1 MSVGSSQAAKRGKSV
16 PAAGAVGEPELRQLL
31 AGLTAVRDGDFGTR
45 LPDEADGLLGE
56 IATVFNGMV
65 DQLSL
70 FTSEVTRVAR
80 EVGTEGTLGGQAKV
94 PAVSGTW
101 ADLTD
106 SVNAMAGNL
115 TTQVRDIAQVA
126 TAVAQGDLS
135 QKIDVDAR
143 GEILELKNTVNTM
156 VDQLSAFADEVTR
169 VAREVGS
176 EGRLGGQAQVPGV
189 GGVWRDLT
197 DSVNFMAGN
206 LTDQVRNIAQVTTAV
221 AKGDLSQKITVD
233 ARGEIL
239 ELKNTINTMVD
250 QLSSFADEVTRMAR
264 DVGTEGI
271 LGGQADVKGVS
282 GTWRDL
288 TDSVNFMAGN
298 LTAQVR
304 SIAQVATA
312 VAKGDLSQKI
322 TVRARGEILEL
333 KETIN
338 TMVDQLSAFADEVTR
353 VAREVGTE
361 GRLGGQADVKGVS
374 GTWKDLTESVNVMG
388 DNLTAQVRSIA
399 QVTTAVAQGDLSQ
412 KIRVDARGEILEL
425 KETINTMVDQLS
437 AFADE
442 VTRVAREVGT
452 EGNLGGQATVRGVSG
467 TWKDLTDNVNV
478 MASNLTGQV
487 RSIAQVATAVARGD
501 LSQKI
506 TVEAKGEVAA
516 LAGVINTMVDTLS
529 AFADEVT
536 RVAREVGTEG
546 RLGGQARVP
555 NVAGTWKDLT
565 ENVNSMANNLT
576 GQVRNI
582 AQVTTAV
589 ANGDL
594 SKKIDVD
601 ARGEIL
607 ELKTTINTMVDQ
619 LSAFAAE
626 VTRVAREV
634 GSEGRLGGQAEV
646 EGVSGTW
653 KRLTENVNELAGNL
667 TRQVRAIAEVASAV
681 AEGDLTRSI
690 TVDASGEVSEL
701 KDNINSMVESL
712 RETTRAN
719 RDQDWLKTNLAR
731 VSGLMQGH
739 RDLVVV
745 AELVMDELTPLVS
758 AQYGAFYLAVDRAGD
773 TELELI
779 GSYGYPAD
787 QALPTRFTL
796 GRSLVG
802 QAARSRRTIAVDE
815 LPAGY
820 VAISSSLG
828 SVQPTGLMI
837 LPIVVED
844 QVLGVIELASVTPFT
859 AVHRDFLGQLMETV
873 GVNVNSIVANART
886 DELLVESQR
895 LAAELQSRSGELQVQ
910 QEELQRSNAEL
921 EEKATLLATQNRDIE
936 TKNLE
941 IEQARQELE
950 DRAQQLSLASK
961 YKSEFL
967 ANMSHELRTPLN
979 SLLILAQLL
988 SQNPTRNLSPKQ
1000 VEYAGIIHSA
1010 GSDLLQLINDILDLS
1025 KVEAG
1030 KMDVMPERV
1039 SLQRL
1044 LDYVEATFRPLT
1056 TQKSLEFAIRTSEGV
1071 QAELVTDDSRLRQVL
1086 RNLLS
1091 NAVKFTEQGRVE
1103 LLIEPALPEDL
1114 PENVRPG
1121 SPAVVFRVKDTGIG
1135 IQERQLET
1143 IFGAFQ
1149 QADGTTSRKY
1159 GGTGLGLSISREIA
1173 YLLGGAVTAQSVPGE
1188 GSVFSL
1194 YLPVERPGFDDSG
1207 EGRLVIEGGQR
1218 QLVSGAPSRA
1228 SGAPEPVAEEPP
1240 RPRKRLLVL
1249 EERPHGLLSLVAE
1262 SAAADVAGTRDL
1274 GDARGPAEII
1284 TAVGSQEAARVLAM
1298 DPCHCVVLELDM
1310 PDGAA
1315 ARFLSA
1321 MDGDAALRGVP
1332 VLAHNSRRLEPDWE
1346 RTLLDRAGRQP
1357 LELLSSLD
1365 ELRERIALHLSAD
1378 QPGDAL
1384 SLVRADEGARPT
1396 APEIDDALAG
1406 RTALVVDDDARNVY
1420 ALSGILE
1427 LHGMHVLHA
1436 ENGRRGLDILTTHPA
1451 IDLVLMD
1458 VMMPEMD
1465 GYAATATI
1473 RGMPEY
1479 ADLPVIA
1486 VTAKAMPGD
1495 REKSLASGA
1504 SDYVTKPVDADDL
1517 ITRVRHWLRV

>member
-1 MSVGSSQAAKRGKSV
+1 MTSNATESLDTV
-16 PAAGAVGEPELRQLL
+16 PGDHELRQLL

-45 LPDEADGLLGE
+45 LPTDGDGLLGD

-65 DQLSL
+65 DQLSV

-80 EVGTEGTLGGQAKV
+80 EVGTEGTLGGQAEV
-94 PAVSGTW
+94 PGVSGTW

-126 TAVAQGDLS
+126 TAVAKGDLS
-135 QKIDVDAR
+135 QKIDVPAR
-143 GEILELKNTVNTM
+143 GEILQLKETVNTM

-169 VAREVGS
+169 VAREVGT

-189 GGVWRDLT
+189 AGVWRDLT

-206 LTDQVRNIAQVTTAV
+206 LTNQVRNVAQVTTAV

-250 QLSSFADEVTRMAR
+250 QLS
-264 DVGTEGI
+264 
-271 LGGQADVKGVS
+271 
-282 GTWRDL
+282 
-288 TDSVNFMAGN
+288 
-298 LTAQVR
+298 
-304 SIAQVATA
+304 
-312 VAKGDLSQKI
+312 
-322 TVRARGEILEL
+322 
-333 KETIN
+333 
-338 TMVDQLSAFADEVTR
+338 AFADEVTR

-361 GRLGGQADVKGVS
+361 GRLGGQADVKGVK
-374 GTWKDLTESVNVMG
+374 GTWRDLTDSVNFMAG
-388 DNLTAQVRSIA
+388 NLTNQVRNVAQVA
-399 QVTTAVAQGDLSQ
+399 TAVAKGDLSQ
-412 KIRVDARGEILEL
+412 KITVDARGEILEL
-425 KETINTMVDQLS
+425 KNTINTMVDQLS

-452 EGNLGGQATVRGVSG
+452 AGNLGGQATVRGVSG

-516 LAGVINTMVDTLS
+516 LADVINTMVDTLS

-546 RLGGQARVP
+546 RLGGQAQVP

-565 ENVNSMANNLT
+565 DNVNSMANNLT

-582 AQVTTAV
+582 ALVTTAV
-589 ANGDL
+589 ARGDL

-619 LSAFAAE
+619 LSAFADE

-634 GSEGRLGGQAEV
+634 GTEGRLGGQAEV

-667 TRQVRAIAEVASAV
+667 TRQVRAIAGVTSAV

-690 TVDASGEVSEL
+690 TVVASGEVAEL

-719 RDQDWLKTNLAR
+719 QEQDWLKTNLAR
-731 VSGLMQGH
+731 ISGLMQGH
-739 RDLVVV
+739 RDLPVV
-745 AELVMDELTPLVS
+745 AELIMDELVPLVS
-758 AQYGAFYLAVDRAGD
+758 AQFGAFHLAEDGENGP
-773 TELELI
+773 ELRLV
-779 GSYGYPAD
+779 GTYGYPAD
-787 QALPTRFTL
+787 DDRPTRIPF

-802 QAARSRRTIAVDE
+802 QAARSRRTIIVDE

-820 VAISSSLG
+820 VTISSGLG
-828 SVQPTGLMI
+828 QMEPSALVL
-837 LPIVVED
+837 LPIVFEG
-844 QVLGVIELASVTPFT
+844 QVLGVIELASVGTFT
-859 AVHRDFLGQLMETV
+859 QFHRDFLEQLRVTI
-873 GVNVNSIVANART
+873 GVNVNTIVANART
-886 DELLVESQR
+886 DELLDESQR
-895 LAAELQSRSGELQVQ
+895 LTAELQARSAELQSQ
-910 QEELQRSNAEL
+910 QEELQHSNAEL
-921 EEKATLLATQNRDIE
+921 EEKASLLVAQNRDIE
-936 TKNLE
+936 AKNLQ
-941 IEQARQELE
+941 IEQARQDLE
-950 DRAQQLSLASK
+950 ARAQQLSLASK

-988 SQNPTRNLSPKQ
+988 AQNPSRNLTPKQ

-1030 KMDVMPERV
+1030 KMDVSPEQV
-1039 SLQRL
+1039 SLRQL
-1044 LDYVEATFRPLT
+1044 IEYVEATFRPMT
-1056 TQKSLEFAIRTSEGV
+1056 TQKSLEFTVRTATG
-1071 QAELVTDDSRLRQVL
+1071 APADLLTDDSRLRQVL

-1091 NAVKFTEQGRVE
+1091 NAVKFTEQGSVE
-1103 LLIEPALPEDL
+1103 LRIEPASDEEVP
-1114 PENVRPG
+1114 NSVVRG
-1121 SPAVVFRVKDTGIG
+1121 STVVAFRVKDTGIG
-1135 IQERQLET
+1135 IPEQQLET

-1159 GGTGLGLSISREIA
+1159 GGTGLGLSITREIA
-1173 YLLGGAVTAQSVPGE
+1173 HLLGGAVTVDSTPGR
-1188 GSVFSL
+1188 GSTFTL
-1194 YLPVERPGFDDSG
+1194 YLPVARRDFQE
-1207 EGRLVIEGGQR
+1207 VVEGGR
-1218 QLVSGAPSRA
+1218 PVERA
-1228 SGAPEPVAEEPP
+1228 LAGPLTAIPIGSPGTPTVTATAGR
-1240 RPRKRLLVL
+1240 RPRRLLVV
-1249 EERPHGLLSLVAE
+1249 EERPRGLLTLVAE
-1262 SAAADVAGTRDL
+1262 SVVADM
-1274 GDARGPAEII
+1274 ARGRDDGTSAAPVDIV
-1284 TAVGSQEAARVLAM
+1284 TAVGAHEAAGALAAE
-1298 DPCHCVVLELDM
+1298 PCHCVVLELGM
-1310 PDGAA
+1310 PDAEA
-1315 ARFLSA
+1315 SRFLE
-1321 MDGDAALRGVP
+1321 ALHDDSVLTGVP
-1332 VLAHNSRRLEPDWE
+1332 VLVHSGHRADLAQEQSLQSRA
-1346 RTLLDRAGRQP
+1346 AGKP
-1357 LELLSSLD
+1357 MEFLSSLD
-1365 ELRERIALHLSAD
+1365 ELRERITLHLSAE
-1378 QPGDAL
+1378 QPGDVLA
-1384 SLVRADEGARPT
+1384 LVRPDEPQHV
-1396 APEIDDALAG
+1396 APHLPDDAVVG
-1406 RTALVVDDDARNVY
+1406 RTVLVVDDDARNLF

-1427 LHGMHVLHA
+1427 LHGIRVLHA
-1436 ENGRRGLDILTTHPA
+1436 ENGREGIDTLRNNPDIA
-1451 IDLVLMD
+1451 LVLMD

-1465 GYAATATI
+1465 GYTATAEI
-1473 RGMPEY
+1473 RRMAEY
-1479 ADLPVIA
+1479 ADLPIVA

-1495 REKSLASGA
+1495 REKSLDSGA
-1504 SDYVTKPVDADDL
+1504 SDYVTKPVDTHDL
-1517 ITRVRHWLRV
+1517 MSCVRRWLTV

>member
-1 MSVGSSQAAKRGKSV
+1 MTSQTTDPVGRT
-16 PAAGAVGEPELRQLL
+16 PGEPELRRLL

-45 LPDEADGLLGE
+45 LPDDGGGLLGD

-65 DQLSL
+65 DQLSV

-80 EVGTEGTLGGQAKV
+80 EVGTEGTLGGQAEV
-94 PAVSGTW
+94 PGVSGTW

-126 TAVAQGDLS
+126 TAVAKGDLS
-135 QKIDVDAR
+135 QKIDVPAR
-143 GEILELKNTVNTM
+143 GEILELKN
-156 VDQLSAFADEVTR
+156 
-169 VAREVGS
+169 
-176 EGRLGGQAQVPGV
+176 
-189 GGVWRDLT
+189 
-197 DSVNFMAGN
+197 
-206 LTDQVRNIAQVTTAV
+206 
-221 AKGDLSQKITVD
+221 
-233 ARGEIL
+233 
-239 ELKNTINTMVD
+239 
-250 QLSSFADEVTRMAR
+250 
-264 DVGTEGI
+264 
-271 LGGQADVKGVS
+271 
-282 GTWRDL
+282 
-288 TDSVNFMAGN
+288 
-298 LTAQVR
+298 
-304 SIAQVATA
+304 
-312 VAKGDLSQKI
+312 
-322 TVRARGEILEL
+322 
-333 KETIN
+333 TIN

-361 GRLGGQADVKGVS
+361 GRLGGQADVKGVK
-374 GTWKDLTESVNVMG
+374 GTWRDLTDSVNFMAS
-388 DNLTAQVRSIA
+388 NLTAQVRNVA
-399 QVTTAVAQGDLSQ
+399 QVATAVARGDLSQ
-412 KIRVDARGEILEL
+412 KITVDARGEILAL

-452 EGNLGGQATVRGVSG
+452 AGNLGGQATVRGVSG

-516 LAGVINTMVDTLS
+516 LADVINTMVDTLS

-582 AQVTTAV
+582 ALVTTAV
-589 ANGDL
+589 AKGDL

-667 TRQVRAIAEVASAV
+667 TRQVRAIAEVTSAV

-690 TVDASGEVSEL
+690 TVEASGEVAEL

-719 RDQDWLKTNLAR
+719 QEQDWLKTNLAR
-731 VSGLMQGH
+731 ISGLMQGH
-739 RDLVVV
+739 RDLSVV
-745 AELVMDELTPLVS
+745 AELIMDELAPLAS
-758 AQYGAFYLAVDRAGD
+758 AQYGAFYLAEEAGRGH
-773 TELELI
+773 ELRLV
-779 GSYGYPAD
+779 GSYGWPD
-787 QALPTRFTL
+787 DDGRPVRIPF

-802 QAARSRRTIAVDE
+802 QAARSRRTISVDE
-815 LPAGY
+815 LPPGY
-820 VAISSSLG
+820 VTISSGLG
-828 SVQPTGLMI
+828 QTVPTALVV
-837 LPIVVED
+837 LPITVED
-844 QVLGVIELASVTPFT
+844 QVLGVIELASVTRFT
-859 AVHRDFLGQLMETV
+859 QIHQDFLGQLMETI
-873 GVNVNSIVANART
+873 GVNVNTIVANART
-886 DELLVESQR
+886 DELLDESQR
-895 LAAELQSRSGELQVQ
+895 LTTELQARSEELQVQ
-910 QEELQRSNAEL
+910 QDELQRSNEEL
-921 EEKATLLATQNRDIE
+921 EEKASLLVAQNRDIE
-936 TKNLE
+936 AKNLQ

-950 DRAQQLSLASK
+950 TRAQQLSLASK

-988 SQNPTRNLSPKQ
+988 AQNPSRNLTPKQ

-1030 KMDVMPERV
+1030 KMELAPERV
-1039 SLQRL
+1039 PLRQL
-1044 LDYVEATFRPLT
+1044 LEYVEATFRPMT
-1056 TQKSLEFAIRTSEGV
+1056 TQKSLNFTVRTAPG
-1071 QAELVTDDSRLRQVL
+1071 APGDLLTDDSRLRQVL

-1091 NAVKFTEQGRVE
+1091 NAVKFTEQGGVE
-1103 LLIEPALPEDL
+1103 LRIEPAADDEVPDGVLRGGTI
-1114 PENVRPG
+1114 V
-1121 SPAVVFRVKDTGIG
+1121 AFRVRDTGVG
-1135 IQERQLET
+1135 IPEQHLET

-1159 GGTGLGLSISREIA
+1159 GGTGLGLSITREIA
-1173 YLLGGAVTAQSVPGE
+1173 HLLGGAVTVASTPGQ
-1188 GSVFSL
+1188 GSTFTL
-1194 YLPVERPGFDDSG
+1194 FLPVARADFEDLLSG
-1207 EGRLVIEGGQR
+1207 DRSSEKALTA
-1218 QLVSGAPSRA
+1218 APSEESA
-1228 SGAPEPVAEEPP
+1228 AQAQPSGQAAPP
-1240 RPRKRLLVL
+1240 RSRRRRLLVV
-1249 EERPHGLLSLVAE
+1249 EERQRGLLTLVAE
-1262 SAAADVAGTRDL
+1262 STVADVAHGPDTGDPRGTVDV
-1274 GDARGPAEII
+1274 I
-1284 TAVGSQEAARVLAM
+1284 TAVGAQEAASALAAG
-1298 DPCHCVVLELDM
+1298 PCHCVVLELGM
-1310 PDGAA
+1310 PDGQAT
-1315 ARFLSA
+1315 RFLDAMHGDSA
-1321 MDGDAALRGVP
+1321 LANVP
-1332 VLAHNSRRLEPDWE
+1332 VLVHSGHRADLAQEQALQARSGTRALEF
-1346 RTLLDRAGRQP
+1346 
-1357 LELLSSLD
+1357 LSSLD
-1365 ELRERIALHLSAD
+1365 ELRERIALHLSAEELGD
-1378 QPGDAL
+1378 VPSLARAEEPQPETPHPVEDAFL
-1384 SLVRADEGARPT
+1384 
-1396 APEIDDALAG
+1396 G
-1406 RTALVVDDDARNVY
+1406 RTVLVVDDDARNLF

-1427 LHGMHVLHA
+1427 LQGFHVLHA
-1436 ENGRRGLDILTTHPA
+1436 DNGRKGIETLLHHPDIS
-1451 IDLVLMD
+1451 LVLMD

-1465 GYAATATI
+1465 GYTATAEI
-1473 RGMPEY
+1473 RKMPQY
-1479 ADLPVIA
+1479 AGLPIIA

-1504 SDYVTKPVDADDL
+1504 SDYVTKPVDTNDL
-1517 ITRVRHWLRV
+1517 IACVRQWLPA

>member
-1 MSVGSSQAAKRGKSV
+1 MVDTT
-16 PAAGAVGEPELRQLL
+16 VGEARPGGGRGRGTRSAGKAGDQELRQLL

-45 LPDEADGLLGE
+45 LPDGADGLLGE

-70 FTSEVTRVAR
+70 FTSEVTRV
-80 EVGTEGTLGGQAKV
+80 
-94 PAVSGTW
+94 S
-101 ADLTD
+101 
-106 SVNAMAGNL
+106 
-115 TTQVRDIAQVA
+115 
-126 TAVAQGDLS
+126 
-135 QKIDVDAR
+135 
-143 GEILELKNTVNTM
+143 
-156 VDQLSAFADEVTR
+156 
-169 VAREVGS
+169 REVGS

-189 GGVWRDLT
+189 GGAWRDLT

-206 LTDQVRNIAQVTTAV
+206 LTTQVRSIAQVTTAV

-250 QLSSFADEVTRMAR
+250 QLSAFADEVTRVAR
-264 DVGTEGI
+264 EVGTEGI

-288 TDSVNFMAGN
+288 TDSVNSMAGN
-298 LTAQVR
+298 LTGQVR

-322 TVRARGEILEL
+322 RVDARGEILAL

-338 TMVDQLSAFADEVTR
+338 TMVDQLS
-353 VAREVGTE
+353 
-361 GRLGGQADVKGVS
+361 S
-374 GTWKDLTESVNVMG
+374 
-388 DNLTAQVRSIA
+388 
-399 QVTTAVAQGDLSQ
+399 
-412 KIRVDARGEILEL
+412 
-425 KETINTMVDQLS
+425 
-437 AFADE
+437 FADE

-452 EGNLGGQATVRGVSG
+452 EGNLGGQAHVPGVSG

-516 LAGVINTMVDTLS
+516 LADVINTMVTTLS
-529 AFADEVT
+529 SFADEVT

-546 RLGGQARVP
+546 MLGGQAHVP
-555 NVAGTWKDLT
+555 GVSGTWKDLT
-565 ENVNSMANNLT
+565 DNVNSMANNLT

-589 ANGDL
+589 AQGDL
-594 SKKIDVD
+594 TRKIDVD

-667 TRQVRAIAEVASAV
+667 TRQVRAIAEVTSAV

-690 TVDASGEVSEL
+690 TVDASGEVADL
-701 KDNINSMVESL
+701 KDNINFMVESL

-719 RDQDWLKTNLAR
+719 QEQDWLKTNLAR
-731 VSGLMQGH
+731 VSGLMQGR
-739 RDLVVV
+739 RDLSVV
-745 AELVMDELTPLVS
+745 AELIMDELTPLVG
-758 AQYGAFYLAVDRAGD
+758 AQYGAFYLAEESAAGE
-773 TELELI
+773 TELRLI
-779 GSYGYPAD
+779 GSYGHPEVAGG
-787 QALPTRFTL
+787 AGTPRFRL
-796 GRSLVG
+796 GQSLVG
-802 QAARSRRTIAVDE
+802 QAARSRRTITVDD
-815 LPAGY
+815 LPPGY
-820 VAISSSLG
+820 VTVSSGLGAVQPSSLI
-828 SVQPTGLMI
+828 V
-837 LPIVVED
+837 LPILAED
-844 QVLGVIELASVTPFT
+844 QVLGVIELASVSPFT
-859 AVHRDFLGQLMETV
+859 AVHQDFLGQLMETV
-873 GVNVNSIVANART
+873 GVNVNTIVANART
-886 DELLVESQR
+886 DELLQESQR
-895 LAAELQSRSGELQVQ
+895 LAGELQARSEELQTQ

-921 EEKATLLATQNRDIE
+921 EEKAALLVSQNRDIE

-950 DRAQQLSLASK
+950 ERARQLSLASK

-988 SQNPTRNLSPKQ
+988 AQNPTRNLTPKQ

-1030 KMDVMPERV
+1030 KMDINPERFP
-1039 SLQRL
+1039 LRRL

-1056 TQKSLEFAIRTSEGV
+1056 TQKSLDFTISTAPGV
-1071 QAELVTDDSRLRQVL
+1071 PVDLFTDDSRLRQVL

-1091 NAVKFTEQGRVE
+1091 NAVKFTESGGVRLRIEPVSPDELPATVRLHGAAVAFRVE
-1103 LLIEPALPEDL
+1103 
-1114 PENVRPG
+1114 
-1121 SPAVVFRVKDTGIG
+1121 DTGIG
-1135 IQERQLET
+1135 IPEQQLET

-1173 YLLGGAVTAQSVPGE
+1173 YLLGGAITVESVPE
-1188 GSVFSL
+1188 QGSTFTL
-1194 YLPVERPGFDDSG
+1194 YLPVARPDFQDRPAAGPREDGVPREETDT
-1207 EGRLVIEGGQR
+1207 
-1218 QLVSGAPSRA
+1218 A
-1228 SGAPEPVAEEPP
+1228 APERNAVTAPP
-1240 RPRKRLLVL
+1240 RPQKRRLLVV
-1249 EERPHGLLSLVAE
+1249 EDRPRGLLSLVAE
-1262 SAAADVAGTRDL
+1262 NAVADLADGAGP
-1274 GDARGPAEII
+1274 GDPRGPVEIV
-1284 TAVGSQEAARVLAM
+1284 TAVGEQEAAAALAAE
-1298 DPCHCVVLELDM
+1298 DCHCIVLQLDLA
-1310 PDGAA
+1310 DGTAL
-1315 ARFLSA
+1315 RFLEA
-1321 MDGDAALRGVP
+1321 MEGDAALGRVP
-1332 VLAHNSRRLEPDWE
+1332 VLAHNNRRLDPDQE
-1346 RTLLDRAGRQP
+1346 RVLQDRARRQP
-1357 LELLSSLD
+1357 LELLAGLD
-1365 ELRERIALHLSAD
+1365 ELRERIALHLTAEE
-1378 QPGDAL
+1378 PGDVL
-1384 SLVRADEGARPT
+1384 PLVRPEETTETFEPKEADGT
-1396 APEIDDALAG
+1396 LAG
-1406 RTALVVDDDARNVY
+1406 RTVLVVDDDARNVY
-1420 ALSGILE
+1420 ALTGILE

-1436 ENGRRGLDILTTHPA
+1436 DNGRKGIDCLTAHPEV
-1451 IDLVLMD
+1451 DLVLMD

-1465 GYAATATI
+1465 GYAATAAI
-1473 RGMPEY
+1473 RAMPEY
-1479 ADLPVIA
+1479 AGLPIIA

-1495 REKSLASGA
+1495 REKSLAAGA
-1504 SDYVTKPVDADDL
+1504 SDYVTKPLDARDL
-1517 ITRVRHWLRV
+1517 IACIQRCLDL

>member
-1 MSVGSSQAAKRGKSV
+1 MTTEGSSTRVMPG
-16 PAAGAVGEPELRQLL
+16 PAAVGEPELRQLL

-45 LPDEADGLLGE
+45 LPEAADGLMGE
-56 IATVFNGMV
+56 ISLVFNGMV

-80 EVGTEGTLGGQAKV
+80 EVGTEGTLGGQAAV
-94 PAVSGTW
+94 PGVSGTW

-126 TAVAQGDLS
+126 TAVARGDLS
-135 QKIDVDAR
+135 QKID
-143 GEILELKNTVNTM
+143 
-156 VDQLSAFADEVTR
+156 
-169 VAREVGS
+169 
-176 EGRLGGQAQVPGV
+176 
-189 GGVWRDLT
+189 
-197 DSVNFMAGN
+197 
-206 LTDQVRNIAQVTTAV
+206 
-221 AKGDLSQKITVD
+221 VD

-271 LGGQADVKGVS
+271 LGGQADVKGAS

-304 SIAQVATA
+304 AIAHVATA
-312 VAKGDLSQKI
+312 VATGDLSK
-322 TVRARGEILEL
+322 
-333 KETIN
+333 K
-338 TMVDQLSAFADEVTR
+338 VD
-353 VAREVGTE
+353 
-361 GRLGGQADVKGVS
+361 
-374 GTWKDLTESVNVMG
+374 
-388 DNLTAQVRSIA
+388 
-399 QVTTAVAQGDLSQ
+399 
-412 KIRVDARGEILEL
+412 VDARGEILEL
-425 KETINTMVDQLS
+425 KTTINTMVDQLS

-452 EGNLGGQATVRGVSG
+452 EGNLGGQATVRGASG

-501 LSQKI
+501 LSRRI

-516 LAGVINTMVDTLS
+516 LADTINTMVDTLS

-565 ENVNSMANNLT
+565 DNVNSMANNLT

-619 LSAFAAE
+619 LSSFAAE

-690 TVDASGEVSEL
+690 TVEASGEVAEL
-701 KDNINSMVESL
+701 KDNINAMVGSL

-719 RDQDWLKTNLAR
+719 QEQDWLKSSLAR
-731 VSGLMQGH
+731 ISALMQGH
-739 RDLVVV
+739 RDMAVV
-745 AELVMDELTPLVS
+745 AELVMDELTPLVA
-758 AQYGAFYLAVDRAGD
+758 AQYGAFYLAEEGAEGV
-773 TELELI
+773 ELGLV
-779 GSYGYPAD
+779 GSYGRPAGD
-787 QALPTRFTL
+787 RGRDRFRL
-796 GRSLVG
+796 GESLVG
-802 QAARSRRTIAVDE
+802 QAARGRRTIAAENV
-815 LPAGY
+815 PADY
-820 VAISSSLG
+820 VVISSGLG
-828 SVQPTGLMI
+828 STTRGSLVV

-844 QVLGVIELASVTPFT
+844 QVLGVIELMSFSSFTSV
-859 AVHRDFLGQLMETV
+859 HQDFLEQLMETV
-873 GVNVNSIVANART
+873 GVNLSTIVANART
-886 DELLVESQR
+886 DELLDESQR
-895 LAAELQSRSGELQVQ
+895 LAGELRSRTEELQVQ

-921 EEKATLLATQNRDIE
+921 EEKAALLATQNRDIE
-936 TKNLE
+936 AKNLQ

-950 DRAQQLSLASK
+950 DRAQQLALASK

-988 SQNPTRNLSPKQ
+988 AQNPTRNLTAKQ

-1030 KMDVMPERV
+1030 KMDLHPERV
-1039 SLQRL
+1039 PLRRL
-1044 LDYVEATFRPLT
+1044 LDYVEVTFRPLT
-1056 TQKSLEFAIRTSEGV
+1056 SQKSLAFPVSTAAGV
-1071 QAELVTDDSRLRQVL
+1071 PVDLVTDDSRLRQVL

-1091 NAVKFTEQGRVE
+1091 NAVKFTEHGSVE
-1103 LLIEPALPEDL
+1103 LRIEPASDDELPVSVHRGG
-1114 PENVRPG
+1114 P
-1121 SPAVVFRVKDTGIG
+1121 VVAFRVKDTGIG
-1135 IQERQLET
+1135 IAAENLEA

-1149 QADGTTSRKY
+1149 QADGTTNRKY

-1173 YLLGGAVTAQSVPGE
+1173 FVLGGALTVTSVVGE
-1188 GSVFSL
+1188 GSTFTL
-1194 YLPVERPGFDDSG
+1194 YLPVDRTDFTEKPAPAPPAEATPSTAIPAPARAAGPALPTGPGVAPARPT
-1207 EGRLVIEGGQR
+1207 R
-1218 QLVSGAPSRA
+1218 
-1228 SGAPEPVAEEPP
+1228 
-1240 RPRKRLLVL
+1240 RLLVV
-1249 EERPHGLLSLVAE
+1249 EERPRGLLAVVAE
-1262 SAAADVAGTRDL
+1262 NAVTQLAADGRHSERADIELIAVV
-1274 GDARGPAEII
+1274 GP
-1284 TAVGSQEAARVLAM
+1284 QEAATALATQ
-1298 DPCHCVVLELDM
+1298 PFHCVVLDVDM
-1310 PDGAA
+1310 ADGDAL
-1315 ARFLSA
+1315 RFLDA
-1321 MDGDAALRGVP
+1321 MDGDEALRTVP
-1332 VLAHNSRRLEPDWE
+1332 VLAHNNRRLPADEE
-1346 RTLLDRAGRQP
+1346 GALQELARRRP

-1365 ELRERIALHLSAD
+1365 ELRERIALHLSAE
-1378 QPGDAL
+1378 QPGDVVP
-1384 SLVRADEGARPT
+1384 LVRGDHW
-1396 APEIDDALAG
+1396 APAPQAIDTTLHG
-1406 RTALVVDDDARNVY
+1406 RTVLVVDDDARNLY

-1427 LHGMHVLHA
+1427 LHGITVLHA
-1436 ENGRRGLDILTTHPA
+1436 ENGLQGIETLLVNPA
-1451 IDLVLMD
+1451 VSLVLMD

-1465 GYAATATI
+1465 GYAATARI
-1473 RGMPEY
+1473 RELPQY
-1479 ADLPVIA
+1479 AELPVIA

-1495 REKSLASGA
+1495 REKSLAAGA
-1504 SDYVTKPVDADDL
+1504 SDYVTKPVDADEL
-1517 ITRVRHWLRV
+1517 IACVGRWLNEG

>member
-1 MSVGSSQAAKRGKSV
+1 MTVGQGQGKRAAVRVRDAERGS
-16 PAAGAVGEPELRQLL
+16 AAGAVGEPELRQLL

-45 LPDEADGLLGE
+45 LPADSEGLLGE

-70 FTSEVTRVAR
+70 FTFEVTRVAR
-80 EVGTEGTLGGQAKV
+80 EVGTDGRLGGQAHV
-94 PAVSGTW
+94 PGVDGTW
-101 ADLTD
+101 KDLTD

-126 TAVAQGDLS
+126 TAVARGDLS
-135 QKIDVDAR
+135 QKITVDAR
-143 GEILELKNTVNTM
+143 GEIHALKKTINTM
-156 VDQLSAFADEVTR
+156 VDELSAFADEVTR
-169 VAREVGS
+169 VAREVGTD
-176 EGRLGGQAQVPGV
+176 GRLGGQAQVPGV
-189 GGVWRDLT
+189 G
-197 DSVNFMAGN
+197 
-206 LTDQVRNIAQVTTAV
+206 
-221 AKGDLSQKITVD
+221 
-233 ARGEIL
+233 
-239 ELKNTINTMVD
+239 
-250 QLSSFADEVTRMAR
+250 
-264 DVGTEGI
+264 
-271 LGGQADVKGVS
+271 

-312 VAKGDLSQKI
+312 VAQGDLTRKI
-322 TVRARGEILEL
+322 DVDARGEILEL
-333 KETIN
+333 KTTIN
-338 TMVDQLSAFADEVTR
+338 TMVDQLSAFAAEVTR

-478 MASNLTGQV
+478 MASNLTSQV

-516 LAGVINTMVDTLS
+516 LAGVINTMVTTLS

-546 RLGGQARVP
+546 ILGGQAQVP

-576 GQVRNI
+576 DQVRNI

-589 ANGDL
+589 AQGDL
-594 SKKIDVD
+594 TRKIDVD

-619 LSAFAAE
+619 LSSFAAE

-667 TRQVRAIAEVASAV
+667 TRQVRAIAEVTGAV

-719 RDQDWLKTNLAR
+719 QEQDWLKTNLAR
-731 VSGLMQGH
+731 MSGLMQGR
-739 RDLVVV
+739 RDLKVV
-745 AELVMDELTPLVS
+745 AELIMDELTPLVG
-758 AQYGAFYLAVDRAGD
+758 AQYGGFYLAQERGGVS
-773 TELELI
+773 ELELI
-779 GSYGYPAD
+779 GSYGHPGDASD
-787 QALPTRFTL
+787 APRPVRFRF
-796 GRSLVG
+796 GQSLVG
-802 QAARSRRTIAVDE
+802 QAARSRRTIAIDE

-820 VAISSSLG
+820 ITISSGLG
-828 SVQPTGLMI
+828 STDPASLIV
-837 LPIVVED
+837 LPIVVEG
-844 QVLGVIELASVTPFT
+844 QVLGVIELASVTAFT
-859 AVHRDFLGQLMETV
+859 QVHRDFLDQLMETV
-873 GVNVNSIVANART
+873 GVNVNTIVANART
-886 DELLVESQR
+886 DELLGESQR
-895 LAAELQSRSGELQVQ
+895 LAAELQARSGELQVR
-910 QEELQRSNAEL
+910 QEELQNSNAEL
-921 EEKATLLATQNRDIE
+921 EEKAALLASQNRDIE

-950 DRAQQLSLASK
+950 ERARQLSLASK

-988 SQNPTRNLSPKQ
+988 SQNPTRNLTPKQ

-1030 KMDVMPERV
+1030 KMDISPERV
-1039 SLQRL
+1039 SLRRL
-1044 LDYVEATFRPLT
+1044 LDYVEATFRPMT
-1056 TQKSLEFAIRTSEGV
+1056 AQKGLDFRISVAPGV
-1071 QAELVTDDSRLRQVL
+1071 PTDLITDDSRLRQVL

-1091 NAVKFTEQGRVE
+1091 NAVKFTEEGAVE
-1103 LLIEPALPEDL
+1103 LRIAPAAESDVPTQVREHGPAL
-1114 PENVRPG
+1114 
-1121 SPAVVFRVKDTGIG
+1121 SFRVLDTGIG
-1135 IQERQLET
+1135 IAEPQLEA

-1173 YLLGGAVTAQSVPGE
+1173 HLLGGAIQATSVLGE
-1188 GSVFSL
+1188 GSTFTL
-1194 YLPVERPGFDDSG
+1194 HLPVARFEEREPAVADEDAQQPLAVSAPHLIPAQ
-1207 EGRLVIEGGQR
+1207 RRLLVIED
-1218 QLVSGAPSRA
+1218 
-1228 SGAPEPVAEEPP
+1228 
-1240 RPRKRLLVL
+1240 RPR
-1249 EERPHGLLSLVAE
+1249 GLLSLVAE
-1262 SAAADVAGTRDL
+1262 SAVAEL
-1274 GDARGPAEII
+1274 AENQSLVDARGPVRLR
-1284 TAVGSQEAARVLAM
+1284 TAVGPEEAAAALAAE
-1298 DPCHCVVLELDM
+1298 PCHCVVLGLDM
-1310 PDGAA
+1310 AGGAA
-1315 ARFLSA
+1315 MQLLEALN
-1321 MDGDAALRGVP
+1321 GDPALRQVP
-1332 VLAHNSRRLEPDWE
+1332 VLAHHTRRLDQQQE
-1346 RTLLDRAGRQP
+1346 RRLLELARMKP
-1357 LELLSSLD
+1357 LELLPSLD
-1365 ELRERIALHLSAD
+1365 ELRERIALHLTAERPSDVLPLARSAD
-1378 QPGDAL
+1378 SAAL
-1384 SLVRADEGARPT
+1384 SASPLELGESPDGQ
-1396 APEIDDALAG
+1396 LAG
-1406 RTALVVDDDARNVY
+1406 RVVLVVDDDARNVY
-1420 ALSGILE
+1420 ALTGILE
-1427 LHGMHVLHA
+1427 MHGMQVLHA
-1436 ENGRRGLDILTTHPA
+1436 DNGRKGLETLSRHDQIEL
-1451 IDLVLMD
+1451 ILMD

-1465 GYAATATI
+1465 GYAATAAI
-1473 RGMPEY
+1473 RSMPEH
-1479 ADLPVIA
+1479 ADLPIIA
-1486 VTAKAMPGD
+1486 VTAKAMEGD
-1495 REKSLASGA
+1495 REKSLAAGA
-1504 SDYVTKPVDADDL
+1504 NDYITKPVDADVL
-1517 ITRVRHWLRV
+1517 VACMLRWLNR

>member
-1 MSVGSSQAAKRGKSV
+1 MTVTATGPSSRT
-16 PAAGAVGEPELRQLL
+16 PGEQELRQLL

-45 LPDEADGLLGE
+45 LPDDAGGLLGD

-65 DQLSL
+65 DQLSV

-80 EVGTEGTLGGQAKV
+80 EVGTEGTLGGQAEV
-94 PAVSGTW
+94 PGVSGTW

-126 TAVAQGDLS
+126 TAVAKGDLS
-135 QKIDVDAR
+135 QKIDVPAR
-143 GEILELKNTVNTM
+143 GEILQLKETVNTM

-197 DSVNFMAGN
+197 DSVNLMAGN
-206 LTDQVRNIAQVTTAV
+206 LTAQVRNVAQVTTAV

-250 QLSSFADEVTRMAR
+250 QLSAFADEVTRVAR
-264 DVGTEGI
+264 EVGTDGR
-271 LGGQADVKGVS
+271 LGGQADVKGVK

-322 TVRARGEILEL
+322 TVDARGEILEL
-333 KETIN
+333 KDTIN

-353 VAREVGTE
+353 VAREVGT
-361 GRLGGQADVKGVS
+361 A
-374 GTWKDLTESVNVMG
+374 
-388 DNLTAQVRSIA
+388 
-399 QVTTAVAQGDLSQ
+399 
-412 KIRVDARGEILEL
+412 
-425 KETINTMVDQLS
+425 
-437 AFADE
+437 
-442 VTRVAREVGT
+442 
-452 EGNLGGQATVRGVSG
+452 GNLGGQATVRGVSG

-487 RSIAQVATAVARGD
+487 RSIAQVATAVAKGD

-516 LAGVINTMVDTLS
+516 LADVINTMVDTLS

-546 RLGGQARVP
+546 RLGGQAHVP

-565 ENVNSMANNLT
+565 DNVNSMANNLT

-582 AQVTTAV
+582 ALVTTAV
-589 ANGDL
+589 AKGDL

-690 TVDASGEVSEL
+690 TVEASGEVSEL

-719 RDQDWLKTNLAR
+719 HEQDWLKTNLAR
-731 VSGLMQGH
+731 VSGLMQGY
-739 RDLVVV
+739 RDLDIV
-745 AELVMDELTPLVS
+745 ADLIMDELTPLVT
-758 AQYGAFYLAVDRAGD
+758 AQYGAFYLAEEAADG
-773 TELELI
+773 TELRLV
-779 GSYGYPAD
+779 GSYGYPDDTERPARI
-787 QALPTRFTL
+787 PM

-802 QAARSRRTIAVDE
+802 QAARNRRAITVDE
-815 LPAGY
+815 LPPGY
-820 VAISSSLG
+820 VTISSGLG
-828 SVQPTGLMI
+828 QTAPTALVV
-837 LPIVVED
+837 LPIVVEE
-844 QVLGVIELASVTPFT
+844 QVLGVIELASVTRFT
-859 AVHRDFLGQLMETV
+859 PVHQTFLKQLMETI
-873 GVNVNSIVANART
+873 GVNVSTIVANART
-886 DELLVESQR
+886 DELLGESQR
-895 LAAELQSRSGELQVQ
+895 LTAELQARSEELQVQ
-910 QEELQRSNAEL
+910 QDELQRSNAEL
-921 EEKATLLATQNRDIE
+921 EDKASLLVTQNRDIE
-936 TKNLE
+936 AKNLQ

-950 DRAQQLSLASK
+950 ARAQQLSLASK

-988 SQNPTRNLSPKQ
+988 AQNPSRNLTPKQ

-1030 KMDVMPERV
+1030 KMDLSPEQV
-1039 SLQRL
+1039 SLRRL
-1044 LDYVEATFRPLT
+1044 LEYVEATFRPMT
-1056 TQKSLEFAIRTSEGV
+1056 SQKSLDFTITTAPG
-1071 QAELVTDDSRLRQVL
+1071 APDELLTDDSRLRQVL

-1103 LLIEPALPEDL
+1103 LRIEPATGHEIPQGVLHAGT
-1114 PENVRPG
+1114 VI
-1121 SPAVVFRVKDTGIG
+1121 AFRVKDTGIG
-1135 IQERQLET
+1135 IPEQQLET

-1159 GGTGLGLSISREIA
+1159 GGTGLGLSITREIA
-1173 YLLGGAVTAQSVPGE
+1173 HLLGGQVTVDSTPGQ
-1188 GSVFSL
+1188 GSTFTL
-1194 YLPVERPGFDDSG
+1194 FLPVARPDFEELLSGSRQPDS
-1207 EGRLVIEGGQR
+1207 
-1218 QLVSGAPSRA
+1218 APREDA
-1228 SGAPEPVAEEPP
+1228 TDVVKAAGPAQGPAGPP
-1240 RPRKRLLVL
+1240 RQNRRRLLVV
-1249 EERPHGLLSLVAE
+1249 EERPRGLLTLVAE
-1262 SAAADVAGTRDL
+1262 SAVGDLTRSRDDS
-1274 GDARGPAEII
+1274 DARK
-1284 TAVGSQEAARVLAM
+1284 TVDVVTVVGAQEAASALAAGA
-1298 DPCHCVVLELDM
+1298 CHCVVLELGM
-1310 PDGAA
+1310 ADGEA
-1315 ARFLSA
+1315 ARFLEAVEGDSA
-1321 MDGDAALRGVP
+1321 LANVP
-1332 VLAHNSRRLEPDWE
+1332 VLVHNGSRVDLAQEQDLQSRSGP
-1346 RTLLDRAGRQP
+1346 RTL
-1357 LELLSSLD
+1357 EFLSSLD
-1365 ELRERIALHLSAD
+1365 ELRERIALHLSAEE
-1378 QPGDAL
+1378 PGDVL
-1384 SLVRADEGARPT
+1384 PLVRAEKPQPQDTRIVG
-1396 APEIDDALAG
+1396 DDVDG
-1406 RTALVVDDDARNVY
+1406 TTVLVVDDDARNLF

-1427 LHGMHVLHA
+1427 LHGFQVLHA
-1436 ENGRRGLDILTTHPA
+1436 ENGRKGIETLLSRPEIA
-1451 IDLVLMD
+1451 VVLMD

-1465 GYAATATI
+1465 GYTATAEI
-1473 RGMPEY
+1473 RKMPQY
-1479 ADLPVIA
+1479 ADLPIIA

-1495 REKSLASGA
+1495 REKSLLSGA
-1504 SDYVTKPVDADDL
+1504 SDYVTKPVDTDDL
-1517 ITRVRHWLRV
+1517 IACVRRWLSA

>member
-1 MSVGSSQAAKRGKSV
+1 MTSQTTDPVGRT
-16 PAAGAVGEPELRQLL
+16 PGEPELRRLL

-45 LPDEADGLLGE
+45 LPDDGGGLLGD

-65 DQLSL
+65 DQLSV

-80 EVGTEGTLGGQAKV
+80 EVGTEGTLGGQAEV
-94 PAVSGTW
+94 PGVSGTW

-126 TAVAQGDLS
+126 TAVAKGDLS
-135 QKIDVDAR
+135 QKIDVPAR
-143 GEILELKNTVNTM
+143 GEILELKN
-156 VDQLSAFADEVTR
+156 
-169 VAREVGS
+169 
-176 EGRLGGQAQVPGV
+176 
-189 GGVWRDLT
+189 
-197 DSVNFMAGN
+197 
-206 LTDQVRNIAQVTTAV
+206 
-221 AKGDLSQKITVD
+221 
-233 ARGEIL
+233 
-239 ELKNTINTMVD
+239 
-250 QLSSFADEVTRMAR
+250 
-264 DVGTEGI
+264 
-271 LGGQADVKGVS
+271 
-282 GTWRDL
+282 
-288 TDSVNFMAGN
+288 
-298 LTAQVR
+298 
-304 SIAQVATA
+304 
-312 VAKGDLSQKI
+312 
-322 TVRARGEILEL
+322 
-333 KETIN
+333 TIN

-361 GRLGGQADVKGVS
+361 GRLGGQADVKGVK
-374 GTWKDLTESVNVMG
+374 GTWRDLTDSVNFMAS
-388 DNLTAQVRSIA
+388 NLTAQVRNVA
-399 QVTTAVAQGDLSQ
+399 QVATAVARGDLSQ
-412 KIRVDARGEILEL
+412 KITVDARGEILAL

-452 EGNLGGQATVRGVSG
+452 AGNLGGQATVRGVSG

-516 LAGVINTMVDTLS
+516 LADVINTMVDTLS

-582 AQVTTAV
+582 ALVTTAV
-589 ANGDL
+589 AKGDL

-667 TRQVRAIAEVASAV
+667 TRQVRAIAEVTSAV

-690 TVDASGEVSEL
+690 TVEASGEVAEL

-719 RDQDWLKTNLAR
+719 QEQDWLKTNLAR
-731 VSGLMQGH
+731 ISGLMQGH
-739 RDLVVV
+739 RDLSVV
-745 AELVMDELTPLVS
+745 AELIMDELAPLAS
-758 AQYGAFYLAVDRAGD
+758 AQYGAFYLAEEAGRGH
-773 TELELI
+773 ELRLV
-779 GSYGYPAD
+779 GSYGWPD
-787 QALPTRFTL
+787 DDGRPVRIPF

-802 QAARSRRTIAVDE
+802 QAARSRRPISVDE
-815 LPAGY
+815 LPPGY
-820 VAISSSLG
+820 VTISSGLG
-828 SVQPTGLMI
+828 RTVPTALVV
-837 LPIVVED
+837 LPITVED
-844 QVLGVIELASVTPFT
+844 QVLGVIELASVTRFT
-859 AVHRDFLGQLMETV
+859 QIHQDFLGQLMETI
-873 GVNVNSIVANART
+873 GVNVNTIVANART
-886 DELLVESQR
+886 DELLDESQR
-895 LAAELQSRSGELQVQ
+895 LTTELQARSEELQVQ
-910 QEELQRSNAEL
+910 QDELQRSNEEL
-921 EEKATLLATQNRDIE
+921 EEKASLLVAQNRDIE
-936 TKNLE
+936 AKNLQ

-950 DRAQQLSLASK
+950 TRAQQLSLASK

-988 SQNPTRNLSPKQ
+988 AQNPSRNLTPKQ

-1030 KMDVMPERV
+1030 KMELAPERV
-1039 SLQRL
+1039 PLRQL
-1044 LDYVEATFRPLT
+1044 LEYVEATFRPMT
-1056 TQKSLEFAIRTSEGV
+1056 TQKSLNFTVRTAPG
-1071 QAELVTDDSRLRQVL
+1071 APGDLLTDDSRLRQVL

-1091 NAVKFTEQGRVE
+1091 NAVKFTEQGGVE
-1103 LLIEPALPEDL
+1103 LRIEPAADDEVPD
-1114 PENVRPG
+1114 G
-1121 SPAVVFRVKDTGIG
+1121 VFRGGTIVAFRVRDTGVG
-1135 IQERQLET
+1135 IPEQHLET

-1159 GGTGLGLSISREIA
+1159 GGTGLGLSITREIA
-1173 YLLGGAVTAQSVPGE
+1173 HLLGGAVTVASTPGQ
-1188 GSVFSL
+1188 GSTFTL
-1194 YLPVERPGFDDSG
+1194 FLPVARADFEDLLSG
-1207 EGRLVIEGGQR
+1207 DRSSEKALTA
-1218 QLVSGAPSRA
+1218 APSEESA
-1228 SGAPEPVAEEPP
+1228 AHVPPSGPGALP
-1240 RPRKRLLVL
+1240 RSRRRRLLVV
-1249 EERPHGLLSLVAE
+1249 EERQRGLLTLVAE
-1262 SAAADVAGTRDL
+1262 STVADVAHGPDTGDPRGTVDV
-1274 GDARGPAEII
+1274 I
-1284 TAVGSQEAARVLAM
+1284 TAVGAQEAASALAAG
-1298 DPCHCVVLELDM
+1298 PCHCVVLELGM
-1310 PDGAA
+1310 PDGEAT
-1315 ARFLSA
+1315 RFLDAMHGDSA
-1321 MDGDAALRGVP
+1321 LANVP
-1332 VLAHNSRRLEPDWE
+1332 VLVHSGHRADLAQEQALQARSGTRALEF
-1346 RTLLDRAGRQP
+1346 
-1357 LELLSSLD
+1357 LSSLD
-1365 ELRERIALHLSAD
+1365 ELRERIALHLSAEELGD
-1378 QPGDAL
+1378 VPSLARAEEPQPETPHPVEDAFL
-1384 SLVRADEGARPT
+1384 
-1396 APEIDDALAG
+1396 G
-1406 RTALVVDDDARNVY
+1406 RTVLVVDDDARNLF

-1427 LHGMHVLHA
+1427 LQGFHVLHA
-1436 ENGRRGLDILTTHPA
+1436 DNGRKGIEALLHHPDIS
-1451 IDLVLMD
+1451 LVLMD

-1465 GYAATATI
+1465 GYTATAEI
-1473 RGMPEY
+1473 RKMPQY
-1479 ADLPVIA
+1479 AGLPIIA

-1504 SDYVTKPVDADDL
+1504 SDYVTKPVDTNDL
-1517 ITRVRHWLRV
+1517 IACVRQWLPA

>member
-1 MSVGSSQAAKRGKSV
+1 MADTTVGEARPAGRGKTTRSRSVGK
-16 PAAGAVGEPELRQLL
+16 AGEQELRQLL

-45 LPDEADGLLGE
+45 LPDGADGLLGE

-70 FTSEVTRVAR
+70 FTSEVTRV
-80 EVGTEGTLGGQAKV
+80 
-94 PAVSGTW
+94 S
-101 ADLTD
+101 
-106 SVNAMAGNL
+106 
-115 TTQVRDIAQVA
+115 
-126 TAVAQGDLS
+126 
-135 QKIDVDAR
+135 
-143 GEILELKNTVNTM
+143 
-156 VDQLSAFADEVTR
+156 
-169 VAREVGS
+169 REVGS

-189 GGVWRDLT
+189 GGAWRDLT

-206 LTDQVRNIAQVTTAV
+206 LTTQVRSIAQVTTAV
-221 AKGDLSQKITVD
+221 ARGDLSQKITVD

-250 QLSSFADEVTRMAR
+250 QLSGFADEVTRVAR
-264 DVGTEGI
+264 EVGTEGI

-298 LTAQVR
+298 LTGQVR

-312 VAKGDLSQKI
+312 VAK
-322 TVRARGEILEL
+322 
-333 KETIN
+333 
-338 TMVDQLSAFADEVTR
+338 
-353 VAREVGTE
+353 
-361 GRLGGQADVKGVS
+361 
-374 GTWKDLTESVNVMG
+374 
-388 DNLTAQVRSIA
+388 
-399 QVTTAVAQGDLSQ
+399 GDLSQ

-437 AFADE
+437 GFADE

-452 EGNLGGQATVRGVSG
+452 EGKLGGQATVRGASG
-467 TWKDLTDNVNV
+467 TWKDLTDSVNV

-516 LAGVINTMVDTLS
+516 LADVINTMVDTLS

-546 RLGGQARVP
+546 ILGGQARVP

-565 ENVNSMANNLT
+565 DNVNSMANNLT

-589 ANGDL
+589 AQGDL
-594 SKKIDVD
+594 TRKIDVD

-667 TRQVRAIAEVASAV
+667 TRQVRAIAEVTSAV

-690 TVDASGEVSEL
+690 TVDASGEVADL
-701 KDNINSMVESL
+701 KDNINFMVQSL

-719 RDQDWLKTNLAR
+719 QEQDWLKTNLAR
-731 VSGLMQGH
+731 ISGLMQGR
-739 RDLVVV
+739 RDLAVV
-745 AELVMDELTPLVS
+745 AELIMDELTPLVD
-758 AQYGAFYLAVDRAGD
+758 AQYGAFYLAEEDATEG
-773 TELELI
+773 TELRLI
-779 GSYGYPAD
+779 GSYGHPDVARG
-787 QALPTRFTL
+787 AEPPRFRL
-796 GRSLVG
+796 GQSLVG
-802 QAARSRRTIAVDE
+802 QAARSRRTIIVDD

-820 VAISSSLG
+820 VTVSSGLG
-828 SVQPTGLMI
+828 STDPTSLI
-837 LPIVVED
+837 VLPIMAEE
-844 QVLGVIELASVTPFT
+844 QVLGAIELASVTPFT

-873 GVNVNSIVANART
+873 GVNVNTIVANART
-886 DELLVESQR
+886 DELLEESQR
-895 LAAELQSRSGELQVQ
+895 LAAELQSRSEELQVQ

-921 EEKATLLATQNRDIE
+921 EEKAALLVSQNRDIE

-950 DRAQQLSLASK
+950 DRAQQLALASK

-988 SQNPTRNLSPKQ
+988 AQNPTRNLTPKQ

-1030 KMDVMPERV
+1030 KMDINPERV
-1039 SLQRL
+1039 PLRRL

-1056 TQKSLEFAIRTSEGV
+1056 TQKSLSFTITTAPGV
-1071 QAELVTDDSRLRQVL
+1071 PVDLFTDDSRLRQVL

-1091 NAVKFTEQGRVE
+1091 NAVKFTESGSVRLRIEPVAPDELPPTVRLHGSAVAFRVE
-1103 LLIEPALPEDL
+1103 
-1114 PENVRPG
+1114 
-1121 SPAVVFRVKDTGIG
+1121 DTGIG
-1135 IQERQLET
+1135 IPEQQLET

-1173 YLLGGAVTAQSVPGE
+1173 YLLGGAITAESLPGE
-1188 GSVFSL
+1188 GSTFTL
-1194 YLPVERPGFDDSG
+1194 YLPVARPDFTAVPASSQDTEAGTEETGSADA
-1207 EGRLVIEGGQR
+1207 EQPAAPPRPQKRRLLVIED
-1218 QLVSGAPSRA
+1218 
-1228 SGAPEPVAEEPP
+1228 
-1240 RPRKRLLVL
+1240 RPR
-1249 EERPHGLLSLVAE
+1249 GLLSLVAE
-1262 SAAADVAGTRDL
+1262 NAVADLAEGAHDP
-1274 GDARGPAEII
+1274 GDPRGPVEIV
-1284 TAVGSQEAARVLAM
+1284 TAVGAQEAAAALAAEA
-1298 DPCHCVVLELDM
+1298 CHCVVLQLDM
-1310 PDGAA
+1310 PDGTALS
-1315 ARFLSA
+1315 FLEA
-1321 MDGDAALRGVP
+1321 MDGDTALRRVP
-1332 VLAHNSRRLEPDWE
+1332 VLAHNNRRLTPEQE
-1346 RTLLDRAGRQP
+1346 RALQSRTGSRP
-1357 LELLSSLD
+1357 MELLSGLD
-1365 ELRERIALHLSAD
+1365 ELRERIALHLTAEE
-1378 QPGDAL
+1378 PGDVL
-1384 SLVRADEGARPT
+1384 PLVRSEEVPEPALPG
-1396 APEIDDALAG
+1396 EIDGSLAG
-1406 RTALVVDDDARNVY
+1406 RTVLVVDDDARNVY
-1420 ALSGILE
+1420 ALTGILE

-1436 ENGRRGLDILTTHPA
+1436 DNGRKGIDCLTANPGV
-1451 IDLVLMD
+1451 DLVLMD

-1465 GYAATATI
+1465 GYAATAAI
-1473 RGMPEY
+1473 RAMPEH
-1479 ADLPVIA
+1479 AHLPIIA

-1495 REKSLASGA
+1495 REKSIAAGA
-1504 SDYVTKPVDADDL
+1504 SDYVTKPLDARDL
-1517 ITRVRHWLRV
+1517 IACIRRCLGL